1 MMMMMTCISSLSAAT
16 TKGPVSPSFLPNA
29 CPIWGYLIIA
39 ILLVVLLLDNWTEV
53 EGSVVDQVGCVLGE
67 VEYHK
72 VEIQAH
78 HTACK
83 TSHSRCFRI
92 PDPVHIQPPPY
103 LSVWTSLSG
112 TLSLWTIIQKEWWTG
127 CYATGRKKREGIP
140 IRSQTFCGDSW
151 ESLVGRSWSTR
162 LWMQTSPESDTPRTK
177 PLCAILVRL
186 PSFLCRISDSDSE
199 SDSLPLAQI
208 PALLDCK
215 GVYKP
220 ARQQQKPICG
230 SPPRVELRGERV
242 ADLPCN
248 NKRQQNSN
256 HPFLPPS
263 STFIEFPDSFTS
275 CLPAHSSFMRHPS
288 SLPQPFSLS
297 LLLLSSSAFS
307 SSTAL
312 SKSRSPSNPK
322 QLWGRLL
329 MNFIFPFYILE
340 LLSESVSVWWQSH
353 HLKDHCATLNPK
365 KP

>member
-1 MMMMMTCISSLSAAT
+1 MMMIRKMMMTCISSLSAAT

-112 TLSLWTIIQKEWWTG
+112 TLSLWTLIQKEWWMG
-127 CYATGRKKREGIP
+127 CCATGRKKREGIP

-162 LWMQTSPESDTPRTK
+162 LWMQTSPGSDKPRTK

-186 PSFLCRISDSDSE
+186 PSFLWRISDSE

-208 PALLDCK
+208 PVLLDCK
-215 GVYKP
+215 GAYQP
-220 ARQQQKPICG
+220 ARQQQKPICW
-230 SPPRVELRGERV
+230 SPPRVELRGEMV
-242 ADLPCN
+242 ADFPCN

-256 HPFLPPS
+256 HPFLPSS
-263 STFIEFPDSFTS
+263 STFIESPDSFTS
-275 CLPAHSSFMRHPS
+275 FLPAHSSYMRHPS

-297 LLLLSSSAFS
+297 SSSSFFCFFLLLDCTFEVSFA
-307 SSTAL
+307 
-312 SKSRSPSNPK
+312 
-322 QLWGRLL
+322 
-329 MNFIFPFYILE
+329 I
-340 LLSESVSVWWQSH
+340 ES
-353 HLKDHCATLNPK
+353 
-365 KP
+365 